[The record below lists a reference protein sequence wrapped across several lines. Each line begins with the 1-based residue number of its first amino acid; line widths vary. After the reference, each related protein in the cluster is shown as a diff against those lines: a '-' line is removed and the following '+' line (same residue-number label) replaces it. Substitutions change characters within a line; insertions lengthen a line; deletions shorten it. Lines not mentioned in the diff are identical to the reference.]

1 MESPAAAHDHGTEH
15 AHPTVGTY
23 VKIAVVLF
31 ALTAL
36 EVVAYEFAR
45 RDGAPLHGFLSA
57 WVVEVLIILSA
68 LKFYLVAAFYM
79 HLKQDSKLF
88 SNLFVW
94 PIVIAAAIIVALI
107 VLQGYW
113 VKTTFPV

>member
-1 MESPAAAHDHGTEH
+1 MDSHAAAHGHGEDHH
-15 AHPTVGTY
+15 HPSVGTY
-23 VKIAVVLF
+23 VKIALVLF

-36 EVVAYEFAR
+36 EVIAYEFAR

-57 WVVEVLIILSA
+57 WVVEVLLVLSA

-88 SNLFVW
+88 SHLFVW
-94 PIVIAAAIIVALI
+94 PIIIAAVIILALI
-107 VLQGYW
+107 VLHEYW
-113 VKTTFPV
+113 IRMTF